1 MINSAIRSCVLV
13 AALVGTACEDHSF
26 IEVKPICARQVVETR
41 ALRRSRPVDIL
52 FVIDDSRTMQEE
64 RAQIAANLVARPGCD
79 VANNPDDP
87 NCGFMELMVAAG
99 ASQNLEDGDD
109 YYHIGIITTSDGAPR
124 DAGDLLVGPG
134 CLFAEN
140 STVAPVITSRDGE
153 QAVEMMRQRIAAIPS
168 NGSVF
173 EQGLENI
180 KMLVEGTS
188 PDPRCADHKEQFLR
202 DDARLII
209 IIITDEDDCS
219 HDGVQR
225 PPGLSSTDCYRD
237 NVFPKYGLG
246 RYVDALQAL
255 KPNRDDVS
263 LAVIAGGVFDPDP
276 ARPDQRSVPCTGSID
291 CAAGQT
297 CKYHRCNADADCTAG
312 RLCIPSQDDPAT
324 SVCTPQDR
332 VDPAGLCG
340 SILSIACNRDPSG
353 SNLPTLDSIASDDPS
368 NRCVSTGGGT
378 GQDCNDVS
386 NRCRPRDGWVRT
398 AVEHPHFCESDHGRR
413 YFELAEQLFDG
424 SDGRYLLDS
433 ICADDYRRTLTEVAS
448 LLILVPALELVEPPA
463 DPREMRVTIA
473 RRQDDGTFSEAAE
486 IPVYDP
492 DNGVENGWD
501 LTCDRSC
508 QNLCQD
514 SGVCSRRWL
523 RFHGTARPRPGDQ
536 LDVRYL
542 TDPGELTCGGVVG
555 SSVADGGPG

>member
-1 MINSAIRSCVLV
+1 MIHKAQRFWGMWAL
-13 AALVGTACEDHSF
+13 LVGMACEDHSF

-41 ALRRSRPVDIL
+41 ALRRARPVDIL

-64 RAQIAANLVARPGCD
+64 RQQIAANLIARPGCD
-79 VANNPDDP
+79 IGNNPDDP

-109 YYHIGIITTSDGAPR
+109 YFHIGVITTSDAAP
-124 DAGDLLVGPG
+124 DGGGPLLVGPG
-134 CLFAEN
+134 CLFAE
-140 STVAPVITSRDGE
+140 SDTASPVITSRDGD
-153 QAVEMMRQRIAAIPS
+153 QAVEMMRQRINAIPS

-180 KMLVEGTS
+180 KLLVEGGGD
-188 PDPRCADHKEQFLR
+188 DPRCADHKAQFLR

-209 IIITDEDDCS
+209 IVITDEDDCS
-219 HDGVQR
+219 HA
-225 PPGLSSTDCYRD
+225 PGAPGGLNSTDCYRD
-237 NVFPKYGLG
+237 EFPKYPLR
-246 RYVDALQAL
+246 RYIDALSAL

-276 ARPDQRSVPCTGSID
+276 ARPDHRSIPCAGSVD
-291 CAAGQT
+291 CEPGEI
-297 CKYHRCNADADCTAG
+297 CKFHRCRQDSDCTTG
-312 RLCIPSQDDPAT
+312 RICLPSEDDPDT
-324 SVCTPQDR
+324 KVCMPQDR
-332 VDPAGLCG
+332 VEPAGLCG
-340 SILSIACNRDPSG
+340 TILPIACNRDPAG
-353 SNLPTLDSIASDDPS
+353 SNLPTLDSIAPNDPGD
-368 NRCVSTGGGT
+368 RCLSTGGGPGT
-378 GQDCNDVS
+378 DCRQTA

-413 YFELAEQLFDG
+413 YFDLATQLFAG
-424 SDGRYLLDS
+424 TDGRYLLDS

-448 LLILVPALELVEPPA
+448 LLILVPALELVEPPS
-463 DPREMRVTIA
+463 DPTEMRVIIA
-473 RRQDDGTFSEAAE
+473 RRQDDGSYSEAAE
-486 IPVYDP
+486 VPIFDP
-492 DNGVENGWD
+492 DNGVVDGWD

-514 SGVCSRRWL
+514 EGVCARRWL
-523 RFHGTARPRPGDQ
+523 RFHGNARPRPGDK

-555 SSVADGGPG
+555 SSVADGGPT